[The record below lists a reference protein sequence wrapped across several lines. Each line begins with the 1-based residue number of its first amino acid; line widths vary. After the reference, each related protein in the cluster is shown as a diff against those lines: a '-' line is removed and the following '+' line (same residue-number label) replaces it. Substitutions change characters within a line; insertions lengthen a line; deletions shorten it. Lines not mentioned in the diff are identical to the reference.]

1 MKQIRWINAIFWGNS
16 IALSWMWGLGLF
28 FSVQMTFMFGL
39 TGLLAFAIPNALGL
53 FLFGLLTQK
62 VAGRDRGGE
71 SLQRFFVR
79 WSRPFRLSFYLYQV
93 VAITLTI
100 FAIVHYLFEPLL
112 LPNRESGLVAYVL
125 FICLTVLIVL
135 SAACLFGEEFNI
147 KSLKYGHL
155 VQFTIL
161 AGAVGVILFGL
172 KPFDFGTDALLE
184 PRLFFDYTFLGYWI
198 PVLVGFLVGPWLDLQ
213 QWQRA
218 IQIHK
223 ESTSITGSYFW
234 GSLQFFLLLLFH
246 GGLALY
252 VIKGFPGTYQVN
264 EVVGLEYAHHLIV
277 DFLNN
282 PAVSAPQWVV
292 LAYIVFLGVCIL
304 TTLDSGYV
312 ALKWFL
318 TDHVNSSK
326 NMLLSLIPK
335 DFLAS
340 PIPTFIFAG
349 SFTVVACVLRL
360 ELEYFMVF
368 FATFFVGYEVLG
380 IARCFVPNSQNPLPQ
395 IRMFAMGSLAV
406 VVFAFGY
413 FLDQPGLMMVSSI
426 LPTLYVLWL
435 VFNTDLLR
443 VVTEKAEEVIDAAA
457 EIPGLRAIAK
467 SELLSLSGKTT
478 EVTRGSHF
486 EGKWFVHHFMTSY
499 SDTNSV
505 GNVYFA
511 MYAMFVGKAREMF
524 FNVAMPGF
532 DLKTT
537 DFYILTR
544 SFEHKFIR
552 ESREFEMLTVKI
564 RVSEYNRKFVTMEHI
579 IYDSSGQT
587 LGKGSQHLFF
597 VAAKDY
603 RPIDIPQQVL
613 TAFMPY
619 L

>member
-1 MKQIRWINAIFWGNS
+1 
-16 IALSWMWGLGLF
+16 
-28 FSVQMTFMFGL
+28 MFGL
-39 TGLLAFAIPNALGL
+39 TGLLAFALPNALGL
-53 FLFGLLTQK
+53 FLFGALTQK
-62 VAGRDRGGE
+62 IARRDSGPE
-71 SLQRFFVR
+71 SLQRFFSK
-79 WSRPFRLSFYLYQV
+79 WSKPFRLSFYLYQIL
-93 VAITLTI
+93 AITLTV
-100 FAIVHYLFEPLL
+100 FAIVHYLFEPLI
-112 LPNRESGLVAYVL
+112 LPEREDGIVVFIL
-125 FICLTVLIVL
+125 FLCLTVLIVL

-155 VQFTIL
+155 IQFAIL
-161 AGAVGVILFGL
+161 AIAIGIILFTL
-172 KPFDFGTDALLE
+172 NPLSVLSPELLQPALFADL
-184 PRLFFDYTFLGYWI
+184 RFQGYFI
-198 PVLVGFLVGPWLDLQ
+198 PVMVGFLVGPWLDLQ

-223 ESTSITGSYFW
+223 ENTSITASYFF
-234 GSLQFFLLLLFH
+234 GSVQFFLMLLFH
-246 GGLALY
+246 GVLALF
-252 VIKGFPGTYQVN
+252 IIRGFPDSFNVTS
-264 EVVGLEYAHHLIV
+264 VVGLDYAHSLV
-277 DFLNN
+277 VQFLNN
-282 PAVSAPQWVV
+282 PVTASPTW
-292 LAYIVFLGVCIL
+292 LKGAYLVFIGICIL
-304 TTLDSGYV
+304 STLDSGYV

-318 TDHVNSSK
+318 SEHVNSSK

-335 DFLAS
+335 DLISS
-340 PIPTFIFAG
+340 PIPSYIFAG
-349 SFTVVACVLRL
+349 TFTLFACVARL

-368 FATFFVGYEVLG
+368 YASFFVGYEVLG

-395 IRMFAMGSLAV
+395 IRMFAMGSLSV

-413 FLDQPGLMMVSSI
+413 FLDVPILMILSSL
-426 LPTLYVLWL
+426 LPILYVLWL

-443 VVTEKAEEVIDAAA
+443 VVSEKAEEVIDAAA

-467 SELLSLSGKTT
+467 SDLLQISGKRT
-478 EVTRGSHF
+478 EVTSGSHF
-486 EGKWFVHHFMTSY
+486 EGKWFVHSFTTSY

-524 FNVAMPGF
+524 FNVCMPGF

-544 SFEHKFIR
+544 SYEHKFIR
-552 ESREFEMLTVKI
+552 ESREFECLSVKI
-564 RVSEYNRKFVTMEHI
+564 RVSEYNRKFVTMEHQI
-579 IYDSSGQT
+579 FDSSGQL
-587 LGKGSQHLFF
+587 LGKGQQSLFF